1 MKESF
6 DVLNNINELEIKE
19 IVNRLGDEKLTSTG
33 HGYMD
38 VGAISIIDASNQS
51 TKNYTKDSVEKPAM
65 ALLSVVLAA
74 NRNYN
79 KVVEPNLIKIIK
91 GYPNL
96 KTLNQLSE
104 IIESKTEQE
113 FFEFWGHK
121 DRKKYSTLQRLLST
135 INKDLR
141 ELYPKSINDFELMKN
156 WGDNVDLINYEE
168 DIIGRIPNI
177 GVATIQHL
185 RMVYG
190 VDTVKPDQRV
200 KEVLDYE
207 FGLSRLSDKKVIK
220 AIEQI
225 ARIVQKDVIT
235 IDQIFVKYGSSHY
248 NRNLN
253 KLTVKQIAKN
263 LKDYKVE
270 IDIISKAT
278 FLSKKQIERL

>member
-1 MKESF
+1 
-6 DVLNNINELEIKE
+6 
-19 IVNRLGDEKLTSTG
+19 
-33 HGYMD
+33 
-38 VGAISIIDASNQS
+38 
-51 TKNYTKDSVEKPAM
+51 
-65 ALLSVVLAA
+65 
-74 NRNYN
+74 
-79 KVVEPNLIKIIK
+79 
-91 GYPNL
+91 
-96 KTLNQLSE
+96 
-104 IIESKTEQE
+104 
-113 FFEFWGHK
+113 
-121 DRKKYSTLQRLLST
+121 
-135 INKDLR
+135 
-141 ELYPKSINDFELMKN
+141 MKN
-156 WGDNVDLINYEE
+156 WGDNVDLINHEE
-168 DIIGRIPNI
+168 DIIGRILNI

-248 NRNLN
+248 NRNSN
-253 KLTVKQIAKN
+253 KLTVKHIAKN